1 MNEVTSLDA
10 LASTTHFHIFTWVVG
25 IILFLVAAVMA
36 DGTKGRK
43 ITHMIARLFYV
54 LILISGVL
62 LFVKYS
68 SADAALY
75 GVKFLLGLLTIGM
88 MEMVLVRSEKEKA
101 WALYGS
107 CFSFSY
113 SLQCSS
119 DSNCQLASVGS
130 CNRLTKN
137 VTPTGSCCQWAFF
150 CNQRLNGV
158 GMENRCMDA
167 FSKGH
172 SLFSSIFEVYCLA
185 M

>member
-88 MEMVLVRSEKEKA
+88 MEMVLVRSEKGK
-101 WALYGS
+101 
-107 CFSFSY
+107 
-113 SLQCSS
+113 
-119 DSNCQLASVGS
+119 SVGVIWV
-130 CNRLTKN
+130 L
-137 VTPTGSCCQWAFF
+137 FF
-150 CNQRLNGV
+150 VFLFATMFLGFKLPV
-158 GMENRCMDA
+158 GISWFM
-167 FSKGH
+167 
-172 SLFSSIFEVYCLA
+172 
-185 M
+185 

>member
-1 MNEVTSLDA
+1 LDA

-88 MEMVLVRSEKEKA
+88 MEMVLVRSEKGK
-101 WALYGS
+101 
-107 CFSFSY
+107 
-113 SLQCSS
+113 
-119 DSNCQLASVGS
+119 SVGVIWV
-130 CNRLTKN
+130 L
-137 VTPTGSCCQWAFF
+137 FF
-150 CNQRLNGV
+150 VFLFATMFLGFKLPV
-158 GMENRCMDA
+158 GISWFA
-167 FSKGH
+167 
-172 SLFSSIFEVYCLA
+172 
-185 M
+185 

>member
-88 MEMVLVRSEKEKA
+88 MEMVLVRSEKGK
-101 WALYGS
+101 
-107 CFSFSY
+107 
-113 SLQCSS
+113 
-119 DSNCQLASVGS
+119 SVGVVWV
-130 CNRLTKN
+130 L
-137 VTPTGSCCQWAFF
+137 FF
-150 CNQRLNGV
+150 VFLFATMFLGFKLPV
-158 GMENRCMDA
+158 GISWFM
-167 FSKGH
+167 
-172 SLFSSIFEVYCLA
+172 
-185 M
+185 

>member
-1 MNEVTSLDA
+1 MDA

-88 MEMVLVRSEKEKA
+88 MEMVLVRSEKGK
-101 WALYGS
+101 
-107 CFSFSY
+107 
-113 SLQCSS
+113 
-119 DSNCQLASVGS
+119 SVGVVWV
-130 CNRLTKN
+130 L
-137 VTPTGSCCQWAFF
+137 FF
-150 CNQRLNGV
+150 VFLFATMFLGFKLPV
-158 GMENRCMDA
+158 GISWFM
-167 FSKGH
+167 
-172 SLFSSIFEVYCLA
+172 
-185 M
+185 